1 MLVSQGCYRNSTP
14 SPTLG
19 ILKQQKYIL
28 SQYKEQEFEMDT
40 LESVPCGT
48 PCAMP
53 LPASGS
59 LVVSAAVLDVT

>member
-19 ILKQQKYIL
+19 ILQQQKYIL
-28 SQYKEQEFEMDT
+28 SQYEEQEFETDT
-40 LESVPCGT
+40 LESVPSGT
-48 PCAMP
+48 TCAMP

-59 LVVSAAVLDVT
+59 LVGAAVLDVT

>member
-19 ILKQQKYIL
+19 ILQQQKYIL
-28 SQYKEQEFEMDT
+28 SQYEEQEFEMDT
-40 LESVPCGT
+40 LESVPSGT
-48 PCAMP
+48 TCAMP

-59 LVVSAAVLDVT
+59 LVGAAVLDVT